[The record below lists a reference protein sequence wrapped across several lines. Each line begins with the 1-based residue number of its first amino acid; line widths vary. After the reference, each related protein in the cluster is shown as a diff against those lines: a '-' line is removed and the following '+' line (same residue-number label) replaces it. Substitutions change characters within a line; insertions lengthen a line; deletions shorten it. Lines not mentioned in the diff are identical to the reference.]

1 MIKNT
6 DIIKGHSSMKIIR
19 AVEDEIAFRY
29 YKDQLMRCPVHLSIG
44 QEASAVGVCENLNN
58 NDYILSNHRCH
69 AHYLAK
75 GGNLNSMISEIHGK
89 SNGCVGGRGG
99 SMHLQ
104 DDSVNFIGS
113 FPIVGSAIP
122 LAIGVAMNLKRLKK
136 KSIVVSFLGD
146 GAVEEGS
153 FHESLNFASLFKLPI
168 LFVIENNY
176 YSIQTHI
183 KDRQVSD
190 NFMRFAKSNLISSFR
205 CDGNNFIDTFNN
217 SKKIIKEVRKQ
228 KPYLLQLDTY
238 RFVEH
243 CGPNSDDHLKYRD
256 PKELNHWLK
265 KCPISH
271 IEKFML
277 SNNIVNQEFLIKLN
291 SKIQKKVNSAFN
303 SALNSPLP
311 KAKDASK
318 YSYAK

>member
-1 MIKNT
+1 MINNKN
-6 DIIKGHSSMKIIR
+6 IIKGHSRMKMIR

-44 QEASAVGVCENLNN
+44 QEAAAVGVCENLKR
-58 NDYILSNHRCH
+58 NDYIFSNHRCH

-75 GGNLNSMISEIHGK
+75 GGDLNSMICEIHGK
-89 SNGCVGGRGG
+89 ANGCVGGRGG

-104 DDSVNFIGS
+104 DDSVNFLGS

-122 LAIGVAMNLKRLKK
+122 LAIGVAMNIKRLKK
-136 KSIVVSFLGD
+136 NSIVVSFLGD

-153 FHESLNFASLFKLPI
+153 FHESLNFASVFKLPI
-168 LFVIENNY
+168 LFVVENNFF
-176 YSIQTHI
+176 SIQTHI
-183 KDRQVSD
+183 KDRQASD
-190 NFMRFAKSNLISSFR
+190 NFTRFANSNLIESAK
-205 CDGNNFIDTFNN
+205 CDGNNFIDTFTNA
-217 SKKIIKEVRKQ
+217 KKVIKEVRKS

-256 PKELNHWLK
+256 NKELNHWLK
-265 KCPISH
+265 KCPIAH

-277 SNNIVNQEFLIKLN
+277 KNNIIKQEYLIKLS
-291 SKIQKKVNSAFN
+291 SKIHSKVMRAFN
-303 SALNSPLP
+303 LALKSPLP
-311 KAKDASK
+311 KSKDASK